1 MYTKQNPD
9 LPRTPIYRGYF
20 LAPKHRGKSGF
31 YCSIVNLIL
40 TKFPG
45 YIELS
50 KEIEKNQNNR
60 HITDENITVPNHISK
75 AACYV
80 EDARDGRLVNITLYC
95 KL

>member
-1 MYTKQNPD
+1 MSTD
-9 LPRTPIYRGYF
+9 LTHDEFNINVCYY
-20 LAPKHRGKSGF
+20 S
-31 YCSIVNLIL
+31 
-40 TKFPG
+40 G

-80 EDARDGRLVNITLYC
+80 EDARDGRLVHFTT
-95 KL
+95 